1 MKNSIVFKLSVKFAA
16 ILTIAFLIILFIFF
30 ATLRRSAEKQ
40 EYKRFS
46 KNGEMIARTLTSG
59 SPAFIDKKLKDVP
72 FFISYLI
79 YDTKSGEIFRQQ
91 NNFAGKLPDTKG
103 KTVHFS
109 TKKGSDGESLNILYL
124 TTNCHMRDG
133 RIFTIQVA
141 QKANNDP
148 GNKFIYE
155 ILLFIGIAA
164 IPVLIISFFLCRLFV
179 KQTIRPVVEITD
191 KAATISSTNL
201 DQRLPETGQK
211 DELDNLAQTFNN
223 LFSRL
228 KSDFDRERSFTSN
241 VSHELKT
248 PVAVILGQANLLRRW
263 GKNDSA
269 QLDKSLNTI
278 LQETHSMD
286 SIISNLLQLSKLE
299 SGKIVPDCQEVDLT
313 KLFARLSEEFI
324 SLNKNLKIIYDEH
337 ASTTVFTDA
346 ELLHQ
351 VFVALISNSNKF
363 IPENPVIELKCI
375 QNQDFTRIE
384 VCDNGPG
391 FEKQI
396 LPHIFERF
404 YRGDSSHNRSAGGS
418 GLGLSIAKA
427 IINSLNGE
435 ITAENAKNGGALISI
450 TLNREPV
457 KKI

>member
-16 ILTIAFLIILFIFF
+16 ILTIAFLVILFIFF
-30 ATLRRSAEKQ
+30 ATLRHSAIEQ

-46 KNGEMIARTLTSG
+46 KSSEIIVRALISEN
-59 SPAFIDKKLKDVP
+59 PALLDKKLRELP
-72 FFISYLI
+72 FFTSYLI
-79 YDTKSGEIFRQQ
+79 YNAKTGEILRQK
-91 NNFAGKLPDTKG
+91 NDFVGKLPETKG
-103 KTVHFS
+103 KPVHFFV
-109 TKKGSDGESLNILYL
+109 KKTAEGENINILYI
-124 TTNCHMRDG
+124 TTNCRLKDG
-133 RIFTIQVA
+133 RTFTIQIA

-148 GNKFIYE
+148 GNRFIYE
-155 ILLFIGIAA
+155 ILFFIGIAA
-164 IPVLIISFFLCRLFV
+164 IPVLVISFFLCQLFV
-179 KQTIRPVVEITD
+179 KQTIRPVVQITN

-211 DELDNLAQTFNN
+211 DELDNLAQTFNS

-263 GKNDSA
+263 GKNDSV
-269 QLDKSLNTI
+269 QLEKSLNTI

-299 SGKIVPDCQEVDLT
+299 SGKIVPNCQEFDLT
-313 KLFARLSEEFI
+313 KLFSRLTEEFYSI
-324 SLNKNLKIIYDEH
+324 NKNLKIIYDENVSH
-337 ASTTVFTDA
+337 TIFSDA

-363 IPENPVIELKCI
+363 IQENPVIELKCE
-375 QNQDFTRIE
+375 QTQDFTKIE
-384 VCDNGPG
+384 VSDNGPG
-391 FEKQI
+391 FEEKI
-396 LPHIFERF
+396 LPHVFERF
-404 YRGDSSHNRSAGGS
+404 YRGDFSHNRAAGGS

-427 IINSLNGE
+427 IIHSLNGE
-435 ITAENAKNGGALISI
+435 ITASNNKNGGALISI
-450 TLNREPV
+450 TLTSEPV
-457 KKI
+457 KKV